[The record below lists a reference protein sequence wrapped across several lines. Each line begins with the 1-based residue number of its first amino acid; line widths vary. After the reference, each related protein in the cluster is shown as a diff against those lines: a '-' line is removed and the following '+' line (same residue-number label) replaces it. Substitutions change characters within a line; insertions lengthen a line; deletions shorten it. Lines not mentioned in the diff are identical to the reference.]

1 MQIHPL
7 PSDTARLVDANKA
20 ICQNRYLLLN
30 RYTPTESI
38 ESPQISPELRRTV
51 FEQITRTNGLDPKPH
66 LERARSMLHGLE
78 SSGYYVSQLRMQT
91 NTRLVVGL
99 GQGGTLEAGLSL
111 HPVYGYPYI
120 PSTAIKGL
128 TRAWLEV
135 AEDSFGGQVLEGDT
149 LEDQLFKEAHEVFG
163 SADKDE
169 RWSGKL
175 SPTEQEKYK
184 KLLDSQRGEVLFFD
198 AVPVSAPTLEID
210 IMNPHYQPYYT
221 KPAENPP
228 GDWYSPNPIT
238 FLTVAPGSVFF
249 FGLASKNKAALEK
262 AESWLKSGLS
272 ELGIGAKTS
281 AGYGYFDAMS
291 MEELEEQKAQ
301 EESEAVTKEIERL
314 KAVAAEAAANVT
326 SPLDRVYQNL
336 EIIRKEQ
343 IQKLLYNPWKEI
355 EDEGDK
361 IKAAKA
367 IVDKFSKQINKKKQK
382 TFAKELLEW
391 ASKSKS

>member
-1 MQIHPL
+1 MPTHPL

-20 ICQNRYLLLN
+20 ICQNLYLLLN
-30 RYTPTESI
+30 RYTPTEI
-38 ESPQISPELRRTV
+38 PKISPELRRSV
-51 FEQITRTNGLDPKPH
+51 FEKIIGTKDLDLSPH
-66 LERARSMLHGLE
+66 LERAKSMLRGLE
-78 SSGYYVSQLRMQT
+78 SSGYHVKLLRLRT

-135 AEDSFGGQVLEGDT
+135 AEDSFNGQVLEGDA
-149 LEDQLFKEAHEVFG
+149 LKDQLYEEAHEVFG

-175 SPTEQEKYK
+175 SPEKQEKYK
-184 KLLDSQRGEVLFFD
+184 KLLDSKRGEVLFFD
-198 AVPVSAPTLEID
+198 AVPASAPKLEID
-210 IMNPHYQPYYT
+210 IMNPHYQPYYND
-221 KPAENPP
+221 PAKNPP

-249 FGLASKNKAALEK
+249 FGLASINKAALEK

-281 AGYGYFDAMS
+281 AGYGYFDAVS

-301 EESEAVTKEIERL
+301 EEREAETKEIERL
-314 KAVAAEAAANVT
+314 KAVAAEAGANVT

-355 EDEGDK
+355 EDEADK

-391 ASKSKS
+391 ASKS

>member
-1 MQIHPL
+1 MPTHPL
-7 PSDTARLVDANKA
+7 PSDTAKLVDAKKA
-20 ICQNRYLLLN
+20 NCKNLYLLLN
-30 RYTPTESI
+30 RYTPTEI
-38 ESPQISPELRRTV
+38 PKMSPELRRAI
-51 FEQITRTNGLDPKPH
+51 FEQITRTNGLNPKPH
-66 LERARSMLHGLE
+66 LERTRSMLRGLE
-78 SSGYYVSQLRMQT
+78 SSGYYVQLLSMRT

-135 AEDSFGGQVLEGDT
+135 AEDSFNGQVLEGDA
-149 LEDQLFKEAHEVFG
+149 LKDQLYEEAHQVFG

-169 RWSGKL
+169 RWSGNL
-175 SPTEQEKYK
+175 SPAEQEKYK

-221 KPAENPP
+221 KPAENLP

-238 FLTVAPGSVFF
+238 FLTVAPGSIFF
-249 FGLASKNKAALEK
+249 FGLASKNKDALEK
-262 AESWLKSGLS
+262 AASWLKSGLS

-281 AGYGYFDAMS
+281 AGYGYFDAVS

-301 EESEAVTKEIERL
+301 EAEAEAEEERERKIQEYEQIKASRKEPMDILKERL
-314 KAVAAEAAANVT
+314 EEYGKEHLGGIIYEAWQELPDNLKPQGAAM
-326 SPLDRVYQNL
+326 
-336 EIIRKEQ
+336 II
-343 IQKLLYNPWKEI
+343 
-355 EDEGDK
+355 
-361 IKAAKA
+361 
-367 IVDKFSKQINKKKQK
+367 SKHKKTLKKKK
-382 TFAKELLEW
+382 KDYVKELLEW
-391 ASKSKS
+391 ASKS